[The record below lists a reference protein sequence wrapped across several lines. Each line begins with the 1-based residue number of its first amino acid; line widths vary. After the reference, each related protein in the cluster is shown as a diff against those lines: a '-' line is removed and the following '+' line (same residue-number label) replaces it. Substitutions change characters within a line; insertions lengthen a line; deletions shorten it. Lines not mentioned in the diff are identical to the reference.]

1 MRQVWHNRLL
11 LLRVVLAGAGGLVLD
26 TRQLGARRCEGTLCA
41 RLPTLLR
48 LDRAEVVAAP
58 GAMVDE
64 VALAEGLL
72 EVLARFTLESTRV
85 LLWGLHA
92 GARAFIHTRLACLI

>member
-1 MRQVWHNRLL
+1 MNAVKLRVGCCEGALTA
-11 LLRVVLAGAGGLVLD
+11 LLRGA
-26 TRQLGARRCEGTLCA
+26 
-41 RLPTLLR
+41 LLR

-92 GARAFIHTRLACLI
+92 GARAFIHA